1 MKEKSLKKHFVICTK
16 NEDYKT
22 SLEVRKIYLTIPDKK
37 ASRLNLVRIVDESGE
52 DYLYPGDFFI
62 PIDLPQTTE
71 EALLKAG

>member
-1 MKEKSLKKHFVICTK
+1 MKKDSSKRFVICTK

-22 SLEVRKIYLTIPDKK
+22 SLEVRKIYLTLPDKK